1 MGDSNKYHGLFSQ
14 GRKVFS
20 SFNYDYFTP
29 KRMRNINYLYF
40 LQQAIWIS
48 YFSQSFLG
56 GLSDE
61 LTEA

>member
-1 MGDSNKYHGLFSQ
+1 MVVRIITRFTMGDSNKYHGLFSQ

-40 LQQAIWIS
+40 LQQAI
-48 YFSQSFLG
+48 
-56 GLSDE
+56 
-61 LTEA
+61 